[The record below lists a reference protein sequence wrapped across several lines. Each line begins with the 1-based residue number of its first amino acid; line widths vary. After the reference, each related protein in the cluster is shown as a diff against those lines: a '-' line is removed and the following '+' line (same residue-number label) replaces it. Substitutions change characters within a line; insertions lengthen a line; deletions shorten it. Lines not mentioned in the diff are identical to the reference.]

1 MFAVGGGGDCRMSSG
16 GVAAYEK
23 PEPIARRA
31 PCALPAMRFSDV
43 RVAAA
48 ESSAELEAAHALVQE
63 RYRWRGYDINAGDLH
78 AEAEARQEITFLAA
92 NRDVAL
98 GTLTLRLDGP
108 RGLRAEGNHGHLVE
122 GARVAGK
129 RVCELTRLA
138 VADGVTSRPVLAALF
153 NLAFAAAEALHGVTD
168 VFIEVNPRHVAF
180 YSRILGFV
188 AVTGETFCER
198 VQAPSVLLHVE
209 MSALGGRLRAL
220 ARRALLPPVLLRVA

>member
-1 MFAVGGGGDCRMSSG
+1 
-16 GVAAYEK
+16 
-23 PEPIARRA
+23 
-31 PCALPAMRFSDV
+31 MRFSDV
-43 RVAAA
+43 HVAAA
-48 ESSAELEAAHALVQE
+48 ESSAELEAAHELVRE
-63 RYRWRGYDINAGDLH
+63 RYRWRGYDIDAGDIH
-78 AEAEARQEITFLAA
+78 AAADARREITFLAA

-108 RGLRAEGNHGHLVE
+108 RGLRAEGTHSHLVQ
-122 GARVAGK
+122 GVRAAGK

-138 VADGVTSRPVLAALF
+138 VADGAISRPVLAALF
-153 NLAFAAAEALHGVTD
+153 NLAFAAADALHGVTD